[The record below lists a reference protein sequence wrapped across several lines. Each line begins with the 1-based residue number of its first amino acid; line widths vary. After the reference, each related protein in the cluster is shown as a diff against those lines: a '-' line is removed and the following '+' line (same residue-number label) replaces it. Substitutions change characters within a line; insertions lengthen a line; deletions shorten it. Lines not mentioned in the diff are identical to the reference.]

1 MTIRTVNQ
9 STAHSAKLF
18 LGGSLGSMGLALLL
32 LPVAGIKPD
41 GCGRCRACRAISTLT
56 TLGCEYYL
64 PVGGLL
70 RTPMRSSYK
79 RLGVI
84 AGFLVILALLA
95 INTAILRHQLAIQV
109 GNQEW
114 FSHSRRV
121 VQELRTIESLLK
133 DAETGQRGYLYTEKP
148 DYLQPYKL
156 AIGPI
161 DSHLDR
167 LTAEIGNNPS
177 EQIQAANLR
186 TLIHQ
191 KLAELAQTISLYQA
205 GDAAGAKALVM
216 SDKGFSIMESI
227 RSVVG
232 QMEQEETSVGEL
244 RRTTY
249 RESIRITFACI
260 YAASAIAALGIILL
274 ALFIMRES
282 ERRERDAAALRQSEE
297 WFRVTLSSIGDGVIV
312 TDQQGLVSF
321 LNPVAERLTG
331 TSLAQAKGEKIGDVF
346 PIFSETTNKA
356 AENPV
361 DKVLELGCVVGLANH
376 TVLRHREGHLLPIED
391 SAAPIRDG
399 GGRVIGVVLVFHDA
413 SRERSLQEV
422 LRRTEKLATAARL
435 AATVSHEI
443 NNPLEA
449 IGNLIFLARNNPDA
463 PDKVTEQLEL
473 AERELARVS
482 HITRQTLG
490 FYRESASPTSIHLPT
505 LIESVLT
512 LYSNKLQIKQ
522 IQIQLAL
529 EDCPTIT
536 GLAGEL
542 QQLVSNIVSNAI
554 DAVPV
559 KGTLKID
566 ASPIKLADSD
576 LIRLNVEDDGPGIA
590 PENLK
595 RIFDPFFTTK
605 KDVGTGLGLWVCKEI
620 AERHGGSVQVRSK
633 NGNENG
639 ARGAIFTVL
648 LPYES
653 QQQ

>member
-1 MTIRTVNQ
+1 
-9 STAHSAKLF
+9 
-18 LGGSLGSMGLALLL
+18 
-32 LPVAGIKPD
+32 
-41 GCGRCRACRAISTLT
+41 
-56 TLGCEYYL
+56 
-64 PVGGLL
+64 
-70 RTPMRSSYK
+70 MRSTYK

-95 INTAILRHQLAIQV
+95 INTAILRHQLAVQV

-121 VQELRTIESLLK
+121 VQELGATESLLK
-133 DAETGQRGYLYTEKP
+133 DAEDGQRGYLYTEKP
-148 DYLQPYKL
+148 DYLEPYHR
-156 AIGPI
+156 AIGQI
-161 DSHLDR
+161 DSHLDN
-167 LTAEIGNNPS
+167 LTAEIGDSPR
-177 EQIQAANLR
+177 QQTQVANLR
-186 TLIHQ
+186 ALIHQ
-191 KLAELAQTISLYQA
+191 KLSELAQTISLYQS

-216 SDKGFSIMESI
+216 SDKGFNIMESI
-227 RSVVG
+227 RSLVG
-232 QMEQEETSVGEL
+232 QMEQEETRVGEL
-244 RRTTY
+244 RRAAY
-249 RESIRITFACI
+249 RKSIRITVACI

-274 ALFIMRES
+274 GVFIMRES

-312 TDQQGLVSF
+312 TDNQGLVSF

-331 TSLAQAKGEKIGDVF
+331 TSLAQARGERIGDVF
-346 PIFSETTNKA
+346 PIFSEVTNKP

-361 DKVLELGCVVGLANH
+361 EKVLALGGVVGLANH

-399 GGRVIGVVLVFHDA
+399 AGKLIGVVLVFHDA
-413 SRERSLQEV
+413 SRERSVQEV

-449 IGNLIFLARNNPDA
+449 VGNLIFLAKNNPDV
-463 PDKVTEQLEL
+463 PDKVTEQLKL

-490 FYRESASPTSIHLPT
+490 FYRESTSPTSVHLPT

-542 QQLVSNIVSNAI
+542 QQLVSNIISNAI

-566 ASPIKLADSD
+566 ASPVRLADSD
-576 LIRLNVEDDGPGIA
+576 LIRLNIEDDGPGIA

-633 NGNENG
+633 NENGNENG

-648 LPYES
+648 LPYGES
-653 QQQ
+653 LQQ

>member
-1 MTIRTVNQ
+1 
-9 STAHSAKLF
+9 
-18 LGGSLGSMGLALLL
+18 
-32 LPVAGIKPD
+32 
-41 GCGRCRACRAISTLT
+41 
-56 TLGCEYYL
+56 
-64 PVGGLL
+64 
-70 RTPMRSSYK
+70 MRSIDK

-84 AGFLVILALLA
+84 TGFLIILALLA
-95 INTAILRHQLAIQV
+95 INTAILRHQLAVQV
-109 GNQEW
+109 ANQEW

-121 VQELRTIESLLK
+121 VQELRTTDSLVK
-133 DAETGQRGYLYTEKP
+133 DAETGQRGYLYTEKL
-148 DYLQPYKL
+148 DYLAPYNL
-156 AIGPI
+156 AIGQI
-161 DSHLDR
+161 DSHLDK
-167 LTAEIGNNPS
+167 LTVEIGDNPR
-177 EQIQAANLR
+177 QQAQVDNLR
-186 TLIHQ
+186 VLIHQ
-191 KLAELAQTISLYQA
+191 KLAELAQTISLYQS
-205 GDAAGAKALVM
+205 GDAAGAKALVT
-216 SDKGFSIMESI
+216 SDKGFNIMESI
-227 RSVVG
+227 RSLVS
-232 QMEQEETSVGEL
+232 QMEQEETRVGEL

-249 RESIRITFACI
+249 QKSIRITVACI
-260 YAASAIAALGIILL
+260 YAASGIAALGIILL
-274 ALFIMRES
+274 GLSIIRET

-297 WFRVTLSSIGDGVIV
+297 WFRVTLSSIGDGVIA
-312 TDQQGLVSF
+312 TDDQGLVSF

-331 TSLAQAKGEKIGDVF
+331 TSLALAKGKKIGDVF
-346 PIFSETTNKA
+346 PIFSEVTNKP

-361 DKVLELGCVVGLANH
+361 EKVLASGGVVALANH
-376 TVLRHREGHLLPIED
+376 TALRHREGHLLPIED
-391 SAAPIRDG
+391 SAAPIRDDAG
-399 GGRVIGVVLVFHDA
+399 KLIGVVLVFHDA

-449 IGNLIFLARNNPDA
+449 IGNLIFLARNNPNV
-463 PDKVTEQLEL
+463 PDTVTEQLKL
-473 AERELARVS
+473 AEGELARVS

-490 FYRESASPTSIHLPT
+490 FYRESVSPTSVHLPT

-536 GLAGEL
+536 GLAGEI
-542 QQLVSNIVSNAI
+542 QQLVSNIISNAI

-566 ASPIKLADSD
+566 ASPVKAADSD
-576 LIRLNVEDDGPGIA
+576 LVRLDIEDDGPGIA

-620 AERHGGSVQVRSK
+620 AERHGGSIQVQSK
-633 NGNENG
+633 NEYG

-648 LPYES
+648 LPYEENT
-653 QQQ
+653 QQ

>member
-1 MTIRTVNQ
+1 
-9 STAHSAKLF
+9 
-18 LGGSLGSMGLALLL
+18 
-32 LPVAGIKPD
+32 
-41 GCGRCRACRAISTLT
+41 
-56 TLGCEYYL
+56 
-64 PVGGLL
+64 
-70 RTPMRSSYK
+70 MRSTYK

-84 AGFLVILALLA
+84 AGFLVILVLLA
-95 INTAILRHQLAIQV
+95 INTAILRHQLAVQV

-133 DAETGQRGYLYTEKP
+133 DAEDGQRGYLYTEKP
-148 DYLQPYKL
+148 DYLEPYNL
-156 AIGPI
+156 AIGQI

-167 LTAEIGNNPS
+167 LTTEIGNNPR
-177 EQIQAANLR
+177 EQTQAANLR
-186 TLIHQ
+186 ALIHQ
-191 KLAELAQTISLYQA
+191 KLAELAQTVSFYQA

-216 SDKGFSIMESI
+216 SDKGFNIMESI
-227 RSVVG
+227 RSLVG
-232 QMEQEETSVGEL
+232 QMEQEETNVGEL
-244 RRTTY
+244 RRTAY

-260 YAASAIAALGIILL
+260 YAASVIAALGIILL

-312 TDQQGLVSF
+312 TDNQGLVSF

-331 TSLAQAKGEKIGDVF
+331 TSVAQAKGEKIGDVF
-346 PIFSETTNKA
+346 PIFSEATNKP

-361 DKVLELGCVVGLANH
+361 EKVLELGCVVGLANH

-391 SAAPIRDG
+391 SAAPIRDRTG
-399 GGRVIGVVLVFHDA
+399 KVIGVVLVFHDA

-449 IGNLIFLARNNPDA
+449 IGNLIFLAKNNPDT
-463 PDKVTEQLEL
+463 PDKVTEQLKL

-490 FYRESASPTSIHLPT
+490 FYRESASPTAIHLPT

-559 KGTLKID
+559 KGTLKVE
-566 ASPIKLADSD
+566 ASPVKLGDSE
-576 LIRLNVEDDGPGIA
+576 LIRLNIEDDGPGIA

-639 ARGAIFTVL
+639 NENENGARGAIFTVL
-648 LPYES
+648 LPYGES
-653 QQQ
+653 PQR